1 MWLKNTP
8 KFDSQESEIVNLVEA
23 LLSTD
28 KTIIEIDFT
37 NATFGLYNESDG
49 VSFFIDSVGV
59 KVDVKQ
65 TEKVVALDQKM
76 NEKNID
82 HIKNMISAEASKRR
96 IEKHNKTF
104 LNRIGLLSEISK
116 NIRKDEKTV

>member
-1 MWLKNTP
+1 MWLKSSP
-8 KFDSQESEIVNLVEA
+8 KFDSQESEIVNLVDA

-28 KTIIEIDFT
+28 KTVIEIDFT

-65 TEKVVALDQKM
+65 SEKVIALDQKM
-76 NEKNID
+76 PEKNLN
-82 HIKNMISAEASKRR
+82 HIKDMISSEASKRR

-104 LNRIGLLSEISK
+104 LNRINILSEISK
-116 NIRKDEKTV
+116 NMKDGKTV